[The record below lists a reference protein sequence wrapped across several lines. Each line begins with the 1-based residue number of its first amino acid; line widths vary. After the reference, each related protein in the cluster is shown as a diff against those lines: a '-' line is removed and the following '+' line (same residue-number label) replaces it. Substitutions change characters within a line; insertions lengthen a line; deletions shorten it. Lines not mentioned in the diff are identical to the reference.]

1 MAASA
6 QQTIASLYLA
16 YYGRP
21 ADPEGLAS
29 WTKALIAA
37 NGNVE
42 SIVNA
47 FATSPEAAERFK
59 EDTVE
64 SRVKELYQNLFG
76 RAPEDE
82 GLAAWT
88 KYINEGHATLAQ
100 AAHLIM
106 QGARDDD
113 QQLTE
118 KRIEAANSFTEAVK
132 NGDLSYQGT
141 QAAEAAKLLLA
152 AISKDSSAEQVKT
165 LVLQTSK
172 LVDQASEQPEVVA
185 KLLGKGGVDELVKSE
200 TFAKD
205 SSKLLEAMT
214 RVADQAKGDAKQVEK
229 LLGSSTSLLDKLDD
243 QLAKGGSLD
252 KIIETVKNTGLDGLG
267 KELDTPVT
275 PPSSGGVSDGG
286 GSAGGDSVEP
296 APKLKLESKTYE
308 NGRVETTISGSAS
321 QKLYM
326 EFNEDGSK
334 VLLAASEDVKTDW
347 LDPAKLNLVL
357 SEGQKLVLWQDDI
370 KQIASTWYIDG
381 QYQPNGMSVLGGQL
395 EVIGTKVEQ
404 NLSFFFV
411 QTPKVSF
418 HEKEGTPASA
428 VEVAKNAWL
437 ALWPVQL
444 DGLTINGEGLTTSYE
459 VSSWINSA
467 YRDHKVTAVFHN
479 TGTNHIVGNHGADN
493 FTVGAGTDRIKLYTG
508 GESSPSDSSPGDGE
522 YAAAVDVV
530 HGFTVGQDKLEFDL
544 AEPKGAVQ
552 ITIKDGK
559 VSVADGIELSFKDG
573 LLDYATSMDGSGKL
587 FSKDEA
593 GNITKV
599 DAIALG
605 KAILSQLGKQTDL
618 AAFVVPEAGEQEA
631 STYVLAAREN
641 GRAAEVAADK
651 GDVMVQLAGLDF
663 TGKLT
668 EIVTDAVPQ
677 LDFAVIEKD
686 FYGKPLLRVIG
697 TEANRLKL
705 FFTEDGKLGFASEDG
720 KFKSEALDAPM
731 MNGWTTSYNLSLN
744 AGQVLVV
751 SQEDVQKLMQL
762 SADKKVHHILD
773 LNGTGLVEVTGGA
786 DIATDLYMP
795 SFNAY
800 FVDEAGGSPLTAL
813 NITKDARLT
822 ISAITASRVQ
832 LNGEGDSFINGM
844 SLGQDTFINVQTSGQ
859 NHIFDPVGRDNYQL
873 GDGLDELGF
882 YSYARDLF
890 SRYEDSS
897 SAPSYQLGKPHTISE
912 ISGFTEGQ
920 DKLRIKSDEMLGNNL
935 HRYQHAF
942 SVQSDMEFKLDEAGK
957 QTVKLAISKGVVDF
971 ANSQDDS
978 GTYFKT
984 VDGKLQVNSNA
995 LIPLLS
1001 TQLKGV
1007 ANTVAFAV
1015 PEGDGFAAHTVIV
1028 SGHELADMQAK
1039 PDSADVVVRL
1049 MDTQVQDLD
1058 VVLGSKQLQLA
1069 AGQQYTGDNQ
1079 LNELI
1084 RIGEGSLLDQDL
1096 SRIIEISGIDNY
1108 QDRLQFADSSLL
1120 TGNFSAV
1127 AEPALPAFNASKG
1140 VVKFVDL
1147 PTETSLY
1154 TRVDAV
1160 LTAMGEQQV
1169 NAAFVDG
1176 EDVYVLR
1183 GDGKTGVTDGDVLV
1197 KLVGLD
1203 HVLNYENLSLIL
1215 V

>member
-1 MAASA
+1 MATSA

-21 ADPEGLAS
+21 ADPDGLAY
-29 WTKALIAA
+29 WIAELEKAGGDSSA
-37 NGNVE
+37 V
-42 SIVNA
+42 VNA
-47 FATSPEAAERFK
+47 FASSPEATERFK
-59 EDTVE
+59 SDSVE
-64 SRVKELYQNLFG
+64 ERLSEIYQNLFG
-76 RAPEDE
+76 REPDAEGQQFWATQIASGEVSLAEACIHVLGGAKNED
-82 GLAAWT
+82 
-88 KYINEGHATLAQ
+88 K
-100 AAHLIM
+100 
-106 QGARDDD
+106 
-113 QQLTE
+113 QLTE

-132 NGDLSYQGT
+132 SGDLSYEGT

-152 AISKDSSAEQVKT
+152 GISKDSSAEQVKT
-165 LVLQTSK
+165 LVQQTGK

-214 RVADQAKGDAKQVEK
+214 QVAEQAKGDAKQVEK

-286 GSAGGDSVEP
+286 GSGGGDSVEP
-296 APKLKLESKTYE
+296 VPKLKLESKTYE

-357 SEGQKLVLWQDDI
+357 SEEQKLVLWQDDI
-370 KQIASTWYIDG
+370 QQIYSSWYVDG
-381 QYQPNGMSVLGGQL
+381 QYQPNGMSVFGGQL

-404 NLSFFFV
+404 GLSLYFV

-418 HEKEGTPASA
+418 HEKEGAPASA

-437 ALWPVQL
+437 SLWPAQF
-444 DGLTINGEGLTTSYE
+444 DGLTINGEGGTQNYE
-459 VSSWINSA
+459 VSSWINSV
-467 YRDHKVTAVFHN
+467 YRDHKVTTVFNN

-493 FTVGAGTDRIKLYTG
+493 FTVGAGTDLIKLYTG

-530 HGFTVGQDKLEFDL
+530 HGFTVGQDKLEFEL
-544 AEPKGAVQ
+544 ADPEGAVQ

-559 VSVADGIELSFKDG
+559 VNVADGIELSFKDG
-573 LLDYATSMDGSGKL
+573 LLDYATSVDGSGKL
-587 FSKDEA
+587 FSKDEV

-618 AAFVVPEAGEQEA
+618 AAFVVQAAGEQEA
-631 STYVLAAREN
+631 STYVLAARED
-641 GRAAEVAADK
+641 GHAAEVAADK

-668 EIVTDAVPQ
+668 EIVKDAVSQP
-677 LDFAVIEKD
+677 DFALVEKD
-686 FYGKPLLRVIG
+686 FYGQKLLQVIG
-697 TEANRLKL
+697 TEADRLKL

-720 KFKSEALDAPM
+720 KFKTDAMDAAAL
-731 MNGWTTSYNLSLN
+731 NHKFYLN
-744 AGQVLVV
+744 EGQVLVASHEEIQELNQV
-751 SQEDVQKLMQL
+751 SRFFMNVNYKG
-762 SADKKVHHILD
+762 K
-773 LNGTGLVEVTGGA
+773 VEVTGGA
-786 DIATDLYMP
+786 DITTDLMIYGGY
-795 SFNAY
+795 AY
-800 FVDEAGGSPLTAL
+800 FVDEAGGVPLAEL
-813 NITKDARLT
+813 NIAKNVTLS
-822 ISAITASRVQ
+822 ISAKSANHVKVS
-832 LNGEGDSFINGM
+832 GEGNCRIDSLNDYEPDLAIEVHTTGRNALEDGIGRNQFY
-844 SLGQDTFINVQTSGQ
+844 LHD
-859 NHIFDPVGRDNYQL
+859 GRDQL
-873 GDGLDELGF
+873 EFRYDVLHFADGVQ
-882 YSYARDLF
+882 
-890 SRYEDSS
+890 SS
-897 SAPSYQLGKPHTISE
+897 SAPSYQTGRLHTISE
-912 ISGFTEGQ
+912 VYGFTEGQ
-920 DKLRIKSDEMLGNNL
+920 DTLKVDGWGSLETGQDYRFFGWSM
-935 HRYQHAF
+935 
-942 SVQSDMEFKLDEAGK
+942 QSDMVFNLDDAGT
-957 QTVKLAISKGVVDF
+957 QTVSLAIRNGVVDF

-978 GTYFKT
+978 GTYFKI

-1001 TQLKGV
+1001 TQLKGA

-1058 VVLGSKQLQLA
+1058 VVLGSKQSQLA
-1069 AGQQYTGDNQ
+1069 AGQQYTGDYQ

-1084 RIGEGSLLDQDL
+1084 RIGEGSLLGQDL
-1096 SRIIEISGIDNY
+1096 SQMIELKNIDLF

-1120 TGNFSAV
+1120 TGNFTAV

-1140 VVKFVDL
+1140 MVKFVDL
-1147 PTETSLY
+1147 PAETSLY
-1154 TRVDAV
+1154 TRADAV

-1169 NAAFVDG
+1169 NAAFIDG
-1176 EDVYVLR
+1176 SDVYVLR
-1183 GDGKTGVTDGDVLV
+1183 GDGEAGITDGDVLL
-1197 KLVGLD
+1197 KLTGIS
-1203 HVLNYENLSLIL
+1203 YQFYSENLGLIL
-1215 V
+1215 I